1 MKKNKNFTL
10 KAGIMVFLFFLC
22 GISGVSI
29 ASAAGKNGMYRN
41 ESRLDVYTQTH
52 TMYDGEIS
60 EQPAPENTEEQEKA
74 ERMNRFGNRFY
85 YERLTENEKQLYDA
99 FVQSADELLLT
110 DKNLEDQ
117 ESFLLSPVNYEGYG
131 LTQEDAA
138 KVVWLFYYENPQYYF
153 IKNSVSYNETDIS
166 IACYPDYATGDER
179 RIITNEVAEKM
190 EQMINE
196 IDKCVKKTEQE
207 DYDILKCIH
216 DEVCKNIRYEAY
228 DGVYDQTIVMPLII
242 DGTGV
247 CTAYA
252 KLFNM
257 FCSYYEYECYI
268 IGSENHAWNCVSV
281 EDSWYYVDCTWDDT
295 DDENVCSYT
304 FFLTSQN
311 RFDNYPYDDG
321 IESHSPDDLFS
332 PYCTEIH
339 WRAYKRPLKVT
350 ITCKKN
356 KKTKNTV
363 VTVKGTE
370 GTSIRISYNNKKLR
384 LKDYDPVYYTSSN
397 VLKITVGWK
406 CKINAVAYDGR
417 GYASSPKSKNIK

>member
-22 GISGVSI
+22 GISGVPI

-52 TMYDGEIS
+52 TMYDGEIF

-190 EQMINE
+190 EI
-196 IDKCVKKTEQE
+196 
-207 DYDILKCIH
+207 
-216 DEVCKNIRYEAY
+216 
-228 DGVYDQTIVMPLII
+228 
-242 DGTGV
+242 
-247 CTAYA
+247 
-252 KLFNM
+252 
-257 FCSYYEYECYI
+257 
-268 IGSENHAWNCVSV
+268 
-281 EDSWYYVDCTWDDT
+281 
-295 DDENVCSYT
+295 
-304 FFLTSQN
+304 QN
-311 RFDNYPYDDG
+311 N
-321 IESHSPDDLFS
+321 
-332 PYCTEIH
+332 
-339 WRAYKRPLKVT
+339 
-350 ITCKKN
+350 
-356 KKTKNTV
+356 
-363 VTVKGTE
+363 
-370 GTSIRISYNNKKLR
+370 
-384 LKDYDPVYYTSSN
+384 
-397 VLKITVGWK
+397 
-406 CKINAVAYDGR
+406 
-417 GYASSPKSKNIK
+417 